1 MVTSSTID
9 RDDFPLIGEPLPVEF
24 ANSLY
29 LGEGDSIDFLATS
42 GLTRMWFDLAIA
54 GATFPEKVHRANL
67 DAIRELRNAVHLVL
81 RGLANDRNPA
91 PDDLDVMNRYSA
103 RSPQFLRVTW
113 RDGAPAVTVERTGT
127 ALDALLARIANET
140 IDLVGGPKR
149 LLLRQCS
156 GPGCSML
163 FVQNHHKRRW
173 CHQSCGHRSR
183 QARYYRRKTALI
195 PPTASRSF
203 AS

>member
-9 RDDFPLIGEPLPVEF
+9 PDDFPLIGEPLPVEF

-29 LGEGDSIDFLATS
+29 LAEGESIDFLATS
-42 GLTRMWFDLAIA
+42 GLMRMWFDLAIA
-54 GATFPEKVHRANL
+54 DAMLPEKVRRADL
-67 DAIRELRNAVHLVL
+67 DSIRELRNAVHVVL
-81 RGLANDRNPA
+81 RGLANGRNPT
-91 PDDLDVMNRYSA
+91 PDGLVVLNRYSA
-103 RSPQFLRVTW
+103 RSPQFLRVVW
-113 RDGAPAVTVERTGT
+113 HDGAPAVTVEHTGS

-140 IDLVGGPKR
+140 IDLVGGPTR

-156 GPGCSML
+156 GPSCAML
-163 FVQNHHKRRW
+163 FVKNHHKRRW

-195 PPTASRSF
+195 SPAVER
-203 AS
+203 A